1 MGKTQMPDINY
12 LAAIVA
18 ALSSF
23 MLGGLW
29 YSKLLFEKVWVRE
42 ARVRLQAGH
51 SPRVFILSF
60 VFSLIAAVAFAIW
73 LGPEPLLKE
82 AVLKGFYV
90 GAGFVATSFGINYQ
104 FARKSIR
111 LYMIDAGY
119 HILQFLLF
127 GLILGLWH

>member
-1 MGKTQMPDINY
+1 MPDINY

-42 ARVRLQAGH
+42 AGIKTQNGH
-51 SPRVFILSF
+51 TPRVFMLSMAF
-60 VFSLIAAVAFAIW
+60 ALIAAIAFAIW
-73 LGPEPLLKE
+73 LGPEPALKE
-82 AVLKGFYV
+82 AVLKGFYI

-104 FARKSIR
+104 FAQNSLKMF
-111 LYMIDAGY
+111 MIDAGY
-119 HILQFLLF
+119 HTLQFTVF
-127 GLILGLWH
+127 GLVLGLWH

>member
-1 MGKTQMPDINY
+1 MPDVNY

-18 ALSSF
+18 AVSSF

-29 YSKLLFEKVWVRE
+29 YSKLMFETVWVRE
-42 ARVRLQAGH
+42 AKVNPQDGH

-60 VFSLIAAVAFAIW
+60 VFALIAAIVFAIW
-73 LGPEPLLKE
+73 LGPEP
-82 AVLKGFYV
+82 VLKDAVMKGFIV

-104 FARKSIR
+104 FAQNSLKMF
-111 LYMIDAGY
+111 LVDAGY
-119 HILQFLLF
+119 HTLQFALF